1 MVPTSFDQL
10 LNAAINLIRNSVS
23 SIGGLIEAFFAGFIQ
38 ISPLADE
45 IDFLLLLILLVW
57 LIYLLYRW
65 IARK

>member
-1 MVPTSFDQL
+1 MIPTSFDQL
-10 LNAAINLIRNSVS
+10 LVQAANLIRNAFT
-23 SIGGLIEAFFAGFIQ
+23 SIGGLVEAFFEGFIK

-45 IDFLLLLILLVW
+45 IDFLLLLLLILW